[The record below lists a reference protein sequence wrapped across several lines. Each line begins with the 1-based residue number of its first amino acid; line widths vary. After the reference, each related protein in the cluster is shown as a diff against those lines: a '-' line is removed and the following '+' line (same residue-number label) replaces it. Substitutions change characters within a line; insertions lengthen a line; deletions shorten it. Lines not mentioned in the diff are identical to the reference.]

1 MRDTPISCPLFA
13 ISSTNRI
20 KADLHTLKEA
30 DDVKLIALCISY
42 VPIIEFP
49 PCNVVPTDRSRHVP
63 GVLFIEFWGD
73 SESSNGQE
81 RCKQHIDDIR
91 SL

>member
-20 KADLHTLKEA
+20 TADVNTLKEA
-30 DDVKLIALCISY
+30 DDVKLIAMCISY
-42 VPIIEFP
+42 VPIIEFSP
-49 PCNVVPTDRSRHVP
+49 PNVVPTDRSRHVP

-73 SESSNGQE
+73 SESRNGQH
-81 RCKQHIDDIR
+81 RCEHHVEGIR
-91 SL
+91 SV

>member
-1 MRDTPISCPLFA
+1 MRDTPISCPLYA

-20 KADLHTLKEA
+20 TTDVYSLKEA
-30 DDVKLIALCISY
+30 DDVKLIALCITY
-42 VPIIEFP
+42 VPINEFSP
-49 PCNVVPTDRSRHVP
+49 RNVLSTDRCQHVP

-73 SESSNGQE
+73 SESKNGQQ
-81 RCKQHIDDIR
+81 RCKHHIDDIR